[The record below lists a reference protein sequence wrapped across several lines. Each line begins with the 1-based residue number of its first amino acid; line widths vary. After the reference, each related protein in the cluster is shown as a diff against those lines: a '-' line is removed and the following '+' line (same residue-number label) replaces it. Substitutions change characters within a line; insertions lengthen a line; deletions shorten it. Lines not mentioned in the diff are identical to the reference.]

1 MRQYFDYWDEM
12 KAPSSILFGLQ
23 LPLAYDTIPAAALLA
38 VTEINNSTEILN
50 GVELKYSLVVR
61 YCY

>member
-1 MRQYFDYWDEM
+1 M